1 MKYCPVCQTRYDE
14 EIMRFCTKDGTPLI
28 DEAAPNFTEIP
39 SEDSESN
46 EDDFG
51 ADTVV
56 RRKNAESEI
65 TNVEPRMGE
74 TSQRMVIPTAEPPP
88 EEQPQV
94 RAKQVSYQSPPP
106 RKTNT
111 ATVVLLTVLGTIIVL
126 GGGLGIYWLM
136 SGKKATVANSNSNLN
151 ANQDTNLNTN
161 LNIGN
166 TLFNINSDVNANAN
180 IDININANSS
190 PTPSPTKTPS
200 PSPTRTPMPSPTP
213 SPTPDEDN
221 NSNTGNT
228 NSGGA
233 PVNTRPTPTPTPR
246 PSPSQQ
252 PTKNPANV
260 GNMNSRAVSLS
271 KPAYPPIAKQMRAGG
286 QVPVQIMVDETGKVM
301 SAKAIGGHPLLRQAA
316 ENAARQSR
324 FSPVRVSGQAVKS
337 VGTVVY
343 NFVGN

>member
-28 DEAAPNFTEIP
+28 DEEAPNFTEMP
-39 SEDSESN
+39 SEDLESS

-51 ADTVV
+51 ADTVI
-56 RRKNAESEI
+56 RRKPAESEI
-65 TNVEPRMGE
+65 TNVEPRAEE
-74 TSQRMVIPTAEPPP
+74 TSQRMVIPTSEQPTP

-94 RAKQVSYQSPPP
+94 RAKQVSYQQPPP
-106 RKTNT
+106 KKSST
-111 ATVVLLTVLGTIIVL
+111 AAVVLLTVLGTIIVL

-136 SGKKATVANSNSNLN
+136 SGKNKPVANSNSNLN

-161 LNIGN
+161 LDIDNS
-166 TLFNINSDVNANAN
+166 LFNINGDVNANAN
-180 IDININANSS
+180 SNVNANANTS

-200 PSPTRTPMPSPTP
+200 PSPTRTPTP

-221 NSNTGNT
+221 NTNSGNT
-228 NSGGA
+228 NSNGA
-233 PVNTRPTPTPTPR
+233 PVNTRPTNTPTPR

-252 PTKNPANV
+252 PTNTPVNV

-271 KPAYPPIAKQMRAGG
+271 KPAYPSLARQMRAGG
-286 QVPVQIMVDETGKVM
+286 QVPVQVMVDETGKVI
-301 SAKAIGGHPLLRQAA
+301 SAKATGGHPLLRQAA

-324 FSPVRVSGQAVKS
+324 FSPVRISGQAVKS

>member
-28 DEAAPNFTEIP
+28 DEEAPNFTEMP
-39 SEDSESN
+39 SEDLESS

-51 ADTVV
+51 ADTVI
-56 RRKNAESEI
+56 RRKPAESEI
-65 TNVEPRMGE
+65 TNVEPRAEE
-74 TSQRMVIPTAEPPP
+74 TSQRMVIPTSETPP

-94 RAKQVSYQSPPP
+94 RAKQVSYQQPPP
-106 RKTNT
+106 KKSST
-111 ATVVLLTVLGTIIVL
+111 AAVVLLTVLGTIIVL

-136 SGKKATVANSNSNLN
+136 SGKNKPVANSNSNLN

-161 LNIGN
+161 LDIDNS
-166 TLFNINSDVNANAN
+166 LFNINGDVNANAN
-180 IDININANSS
+180 TNVNANANTS

-200 PSPTRTPMPSPTP
+200 PSPTRTPTP
-213 SPTPDEDN
+213 SPTPGENENTNN
-221 NSNTGNT
+221 NSNS

-233 PVNTRPTPTPTPR
+233 PGNTRPTNTPTPR

-252 PTKNPANV
+252 PTTPVNV

-271 KPAYPPIAKQMRAGG
+271 KPAYPPLARQMRAGG
-286 QVPVQIMVDETGKVM
+286 QVPVQVTVDETGKVI
-301 SAKAIGGHPLLRQAA
+301 SAKATGGHPLLRQAA

-324 FSPVRVSGQAVKS
+324 FSPVRISGQAVKS